1 MNRKR
6 IVISNMLK
14 RSKKIMK
21 LTFLMLIASLSQIA
35 AASYAQTALLN
46 VSAQN
51 ETLENV
57 LKQIEKQSEFLFFYN
72 LDGIN
77 KDKRLSLDKQNS
89 PIQDVMDA
97 VASAAGIAYTIKNRH
112 IVLIPAGASSPL
124 AIAQQATRKITGV
137 VRDESGEPAIGA
149 NVLIKGTSIGTTT
162 DIDGR
167 FALDVPENA
176 VLQVSYI
183 GYLNQ
188 EVSIRN
194 QTSLLISLSEDMQRL
209 DEIVVVGY
217 GVQKKRDLVGAV
229 SSVKMSDTPV
239 GTFSTVSH
247 ALAGKASGLR
257 VTQNSAQVGG
267 GSKFRIRGE
276 TSISAGN
283 DPLVIIDGFPVSASS
298 DLKSGNRYSA
308 GNMDNILESINPG
321 DIESIEILKDAG
333 ATAIY
338 GSRAG
343 HGVIIVTTKR
353 GKAGKLQ
360 VNYSGNFS
368 VQTMKNAYNML
379 DSKEYMTH
387 WNQVEY
393 ERYLKNNGMDIYA
406 GYITPNPNP
415 AAFTPRYSDAQ
426 IADAQ
431 TTDWFK
437 EVTRTG
443 LQQSHSISLA
453 GGSESTQYMAS
464 LNYFT
469 QNGVIR
475 NNDMDRLTMNVNLDQ
490 KISKYVKAGLSIN
503 VSRNQYDNVP
513 LGDSEWENAGVIVSA
528 VLFTPFVPV
537 RDENGD
543 YSKNPDMGQIPNPAS
558 LLEITD
564 KTVKDRLL
572 GSAYLQVEPLEGLVM
587 KASLGIDRKNAKRK
601 NYLPTTTIAGAV
613 NNGSAYIAQNDML
626 DYLMELTAN
635 YSKTIDNHTFNGLV
649 GYSYQEFNNEGFYA
663 GNYDFPIDGFLYNNL
678 AAGAG
683 AKPTIGSSASKKALG
698 SYFGRIN
705 YSFMGKYL
713 LTATLRADGAS
724 NFNPDYRW
732 GYFPSASLGWRFSD
746 ESFMK
751 SLSGILSNGK
761 LRGGYGQ
768 TGNSNVGNRILDTYG
783 VGTSYVFG
791 STGYTGIVAKQ
802 LGNPKLTW
810 ETTSEFN
817 IGLDLGF
824 LNNRI
829 NASLEYYDRTIS
841 DLLVEEKTLLSYNEI
856 TKIAA
861 NVGKTQGQGFELT
874 LNTVNITRKDLFW
887 TTDLTFSTYKDRWKE
902 RDPEWKP
909 AAYQSV
915 TDPIRSI
922 FLYKSDGLMKVGETA
937 PVWQPALLPGQIKIQ
952 NLRDEDGRANVM
964 DQYDRVLI
972 GTEDPEFTFGFNN
985 TLKYKNIDLNIY
997 FYGEVGRWR
1006 GASYYDSWIS
1016 GNAGNNFINVSRG
1029 TFNSWF
1035 HDNQNATHPNVIV
1048 SNYTSY
1054 ANDYYY
1060 KKISYARCRNITL
1073 GYTIPVSKKVANSIR
1088 LYADVNNPFVI
1099 TNWNGV
1105 DPETDSD
1112 RYSYPNV
1119 TSFSF
1124 GVDISF

>member
-1 MNRKR
+1 
-6 IVISNMLK
+6 
-14 RSKKIMK
+14 MK
-21 LTFLMLIASLSQIA
+21 LTFLMLIAGLSQIV
-35 AASYAQTALLN
+35 AASYAQTAVLN
-46 VSAQN
+46 VSAKN

-72 LDGIN
+72 LDEIN
-77 KDKRLSLDKQNS
+77 KDERLSLDKKNS
-89 PIQDVMDA
+89 PIRDVMDA
-97 VASAAGIAYTIKNRH
+97 IASAAGIAYTIKDRH
-112 IVLIPAGASSPL
+112 IVLTPGSARRL
-124 AIAQQATRKITGV
+124 AAAQQSSRKITGV
-137 VRDESGEPAIGA
+137 IHDETGIPVIGA
-149 NVLIKGTSIGTTT
+149 NVVIKGTSIGTTT
-162 DIDGR
+162 DLDGN
-167 FALDVPENA
+167 FTIDVPENA
-176 VLQVSYI
+176 TLQVSYI

-188 EVSIRN
+188 EITIRN
-194 QTSLLISLSEDMQRL
+194 QTSLLIALHEDTQHL

-217 GVQKKRDLVGAV
+217 GVQKKRDLTGAV
-229 SSVKMSDTPV
+229 SSVKMNDAPV
-239 GTFSTVSH
+239 NTFSTVSH

-267 GSKFRIRGE
+267 GSTFRIRGE
-276 TSISAGN
+276 TSIAAGN
-283 DPLVIIDGFPVSASS
+283 DPLIIVDGFPISS
-298 DLKSGNRYSA
+298 STDLESGNRYKS
-308 GNMDNILESINPG
+308 GSMDNILESINPG
-321 DIESIEILKDAG
+321 DIESIEVLKDAS

-368 VQTMKNAYNML
+368 VQNMKNAYEML
-379 DSKEYMTH
+379 DAKEYMTH

-393 ERYLKNNGMDIYA
+393 ERYLKKNGLDIYA
-406 GYITPNPNP
+406 GYITPNANP
-415 AAFTPRYSDAQ
+415 DAFVPRYSDAQ
-426 IADAQ
+426 IAGAQ

-443 LQQSHSISLA
+443 MQQSHNVSLA
-453 GGSESTQYMAS
+453 GGSESTQYLAS

-490 KISKYVKAGLSIN
+490 KISRYVKTGLSLN
-503 VSRNQYDNVP
+503 LSRNQYDNVP
-513 LGDSEWENAGVIVSA
+513 LGDNEWENSGIIVSA
-528 VLFTPFVPV
+528 VRFTPFVPV

-543 YSKNPDMGQIPNPAS
+543 FSRNPDMGQIPNPVS
-558 LLEITD
+558 LLGITD
-564 KTVKDRLL
+564 KTIKDRLL
-572 GSAYLQVEPLEGLVM
+572 ASTYLQVEPIEGLIL
-587 KASLGIDRKNAKRK
+587 KASLGVDRKYAKRK

-613 NNGSAYIAQNDML
+613 NNGSAFISQEDKA

-635 YSKTIDNHTFNGLV
+635 YNKTIGNHTLNALV
-649 GYSYQEFNNEGFYA
+649 GYSYQEFNREGFSA
-663 GNYDFPIDGFLYNNL
+663 GNYNFPIDGFLYNNL

-683 AKPTIGSSASKKALG
+683 AKPSVGSSASMSALG

-713 LTATLRADGAS
+713 FTATLRADGAS
-724 NFNPDYRW
+724 NFNPNYRW

-746 ESFMK
+746 EAFMQ

-783 VGTSYVFG
+783 VGTSFVFG
-791 STGYTGIVAKQ
+791 STGYSGIAAKQ
-802 LGNPKLTW
+802 LGNYKLTW

-841 DLLVEEKTLLSYNEI
+841 DLLVTEKSLLSYNEI

-861 NVGKTQGQGFELT
+861 NAGKTQGQGFELT

-887 TTDLTFSTYKDRWKE
+887 STDFTLSTYKDRWKE
-902 RDPEWKP
+902 RDPDWKP

-915 TDPIRSI
+915 NDPIRAI

-937 PVWQPALLPGQIKIQ
+937 PAWQPALLPGQIKIQ
-952 NLRDEDGRANVM
+952 NLRDEDGRENVM
-964 DQYDRVLI
+964 DQYDRVLL
-972 GTEDPEFTFGFNN
+972 GSKDPDFTFGFNN
-985 TLKYKNIDLNIY
+985 TLRYKSIDFNVY

-1006 GASYYDSWIS
+1006 PASYYDDWVS
-1016 GNAGNNFINVSRG
+1016 GNAGNNFINVSKG
-1029 TFNSWF
+1029 TFDSWF
-1035 HDNQNATHPNVIV
+1035 YNNQNAKHPNVIA
-1048 SNYTSY
+1048 STYASY
-1054 ANDYYY
+1054 KDDYYY
-1060 KKISYARCRNITL
+1060 QKISYIRCRNITL
-1073 GYTIPVSKKVANSIR
+1073 GYTLPVPKKIANSIR

-1105 DPETDSD
+1105 DPETDAINSD
-1112 RYSYPNV
+1112 TNRNSYSYPNV
-1119 TSFSF
+1119 TSFSL